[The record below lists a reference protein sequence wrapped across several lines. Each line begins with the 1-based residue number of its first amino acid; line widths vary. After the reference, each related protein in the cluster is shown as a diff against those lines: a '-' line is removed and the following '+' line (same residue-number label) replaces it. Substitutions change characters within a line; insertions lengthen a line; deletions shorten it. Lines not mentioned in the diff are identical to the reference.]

1 VTDTLKEELT
11 QPLEARVIGVAV
23 ALPEP
28 HASHLQDL
36 RERFGDPLARSIPS
50 HVTLLPPTT
59 VDAALLPEIDVHL
72 SAVAQASASF
82 RMVLR
87 GSGTFRPVSPV
98 VFVALVGGISGCERL
113 ENAVRSGVLWRPL
126 HFNYHPHVTVAHD
139 LSEDALD
146 EAADELAGFAA
157 EFVVDHFTRY
167 EHVDGVW
174 VPRQDFAFSH
184 PGQPAGRG
192 GYG

>member
-1 VTDTLKEELT
+1 MTLVPTEG
-11 QPLEARVIGVAV
+11 RVIGVAV
-23 ALPEP
+23 AIPEP
-28 HASHLQDL
+28 HASYLTGL
-36 RERFGDPLARSIPS
+36 RERFGDLLARSIPS

-59 VDAALLPEIDVHL
+59 VDAALLPEIDAHL
-72 SAVAQASASF
+72 GAVAQASPSF

-98 VFVALVGGISGCERL
+98 VFVALVEGISGCERL

-139 LSEDALD
+139 LPEEALD
-146 EAADELAGFAA
+146 EAAGELTEFTA
-157 EFVVDHFTRY
+157 EFEVDHFTRY

-174 VPRQDFAFSH
+174 LPRRDFAFAA
-184 PGQPAGRG
+184 PAGPVPGPSRPG
-192 GYG
+192 

>member
-1 VTDTLKEELT
+1 MTRVPSEGW
-11 QPLEARVIGVAV
+11 VIGVAV
-23 ALPEP
+23 AIPEP
-28 HASHLQDL
+28 HASYLTGL
-36 RERFGDPLARSIPS
+36 RERFGDSLARSIPS

-59 VDAALLPEIDVHL
+59 VDAALLPEIDAHL
-72 SAVAQASASF
+72 GAVAQASASF

-98 VFVALVGGISGCERL
+98 VFVALVEGISGCERL

-139 LSEDALD
+139 LSEEALD
-146 EAADELAGFAA
+146 EAASELTEFTA
-157 EFVVDHFTRY
+157 EFEVDHFTRY

-174 VPRQDFAFSH
+174 LPRREFAFADPVGPVGPV
-184 PGQPAGRG
+184 PGPSRQG
-192 GYG
+192 